1 MIIPYFFLELLY
13 NKNLS
18 RFTLKSVKSVFLVVL
33 MRKKKILLVEDDE
46 LAAEILYTYFIDC
59 DFEVKTVFTAT
70 DGYSHIKNEH
80 YDIIILDINLP
91 DFNGFELLK
100 NIRKESSLP
109 IIITSAYSDT
119 KIKVTAFKF
128 GADDYMVKPL
138 DLEELEARIWVQLGK
153 ASDMKMET
161 KELFTLKGSEIYF
174 QDKLLELTTIEFEI
188 LAMLLQHKNQTL
200 TREELV
206 SSLSSLSSQRSLDNH
221 IKNIRKK
228 IGDNGSHANYLK
240 TEYGIGY
247 KITY

>member
-1 MIIPYFFLELLY
+1 
-13 NKNLS
+13 
-18 RFTLKSVKSVFLVVL
+18 

-46 LAAEILYTYFIDC
+46 LAAELLYIYFVDC
-59 DFEVKTVFTAT
+59 SFDVKTVFNAM
-70 DGYSHIKNEH
+70 DGYSCIKNEH

-100 NIRKESSLP
+100 NIRKETTIP

-119 KIKVTAFKF
+119 KTKVTAFKF
-128 GADDYMVKPL
+128 GANDYMVKPL
-138 DLEELEARIWVQLGK
+138 DLEELEARIWVHLGQT
-153 ASDMKMET
+153 SDMKMEN
-161 KELFTLKGSEIYF
+161 KELFALKGSEIYF
-174 QDKLLELTTIEFEI
+174 QEEPLELTTIEFEI

-240 TEYGIGY
+240 TEYGVGY